1 MRQFCLRSQISSLK
15 APRWLISRWLLMPFA
30 TLLLAAVPAPEATS
44 PSSAHITSLML
55 RDYEVVISAGANG
68 LTQYDVYSAS
78 GEVLNVGLTSEQLQ
92 AAYPTVY
99 DSLRP
104 AVAEGESG
112 LGPMM
117 LLWTP
122 LD

>member
-1 MRQFCLRSQISSLK
+1 
-15 APRWLISRWLLMPFA
+15 
-30 TLLLAAVPAPEATS
+30 
-44 PSSAHITSLML
+44 L